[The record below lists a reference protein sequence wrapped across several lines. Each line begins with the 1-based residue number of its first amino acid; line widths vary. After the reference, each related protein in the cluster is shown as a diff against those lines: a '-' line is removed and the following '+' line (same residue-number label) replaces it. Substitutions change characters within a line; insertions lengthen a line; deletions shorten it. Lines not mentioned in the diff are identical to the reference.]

1 MKFKTFV
8 ITKRKLTAVTLSTVM
23 VISGIVAAKV
33 LAVRSV
39 RVFKASD
46 TVYKDILS
54 EELPDKEEKHI
65 SIRNIINRVVG
76 FDAESP
82 ETIIEEYSP
91 IFERT
96 TSDEP
101 QTSESEGIE
110 EVQEDN
116 KSDEQ
121 NTEQI
126 PQEEPL
132 LPNKTAICTAN
143 GLKINNATNFD
154 VDADAMCA
162 EEISLSAGTS
172 EPLVLIVH
180 THTTECY
187 NGDEMSGETER
198 NTDDTLNVVA
208 VGEEI
213 KAVLAENGINSV
225 HDTTYHDYPSYQGA
239 YSRTL
244 TTIENQLKANPS
256 IKIVLDIHRDAF
268 IYPDGS
274 KLSVSY
280 DDRGEKTAQVMLVV
294 GTNSMGLW
302 HDNWRENLKF
312 AAKIQ
317 NAAEIMYPGLMR
329 PINLRTERFNEH
341 MTLGSLIW
349 EVGSNGN
356 SLEEAKRGG
365 REAAR
370 AMAAVL
376 NAK

>member
-8 ITKRKLTAVTLSTVM
+8 ITKRKLTAVTIGAVM
-23 VISGIVAAKV
+23 VISGIIAAKV
-33 LAVRSV
+33 LAIRSV
-39 RVFKASD
+39 SVFKASD

-65 SIRNIINRVVG
+65 SIKNIINKIVG
-76 FDAESP
+76 FDTEFP

-91 IFERT
+91 IFEGT
-96 TSDEP
+96 TSDAP
-101 QTSESEGIE
+101 PAEGDIE
-110 EVQEDN
+110 EEQKDN
-116 KSDEQ
+116 GDEE
-121 NTEQI
+121 NTEQVN
-126 PQEEPL
+126 QEEPS
-132 LPNKTAICTAN
+132 LPDKTAICAAN
-143 GLKINNATNFD
+143 GLKVNNATDFD
-154 VDADAMCA
+154 VDVDAMCA
-162 EEISLSAGTS
+162 EEIALSADTP

-213 KAVLAENGINSV
+213 KTVLAENGINAV

>member
-8 ITKRKLTAVTLSTVM
+8 ITKRKLTAVTIGAVM
-23 VISGIVAAKV
+23 VISGIIAAKV

-39 RVFKASD
+39 SVFKASD

-65 SIRNIINRVVG
+65 SIKNIINKIVG
-76 FDAESP
+76 FDTEYP
-82 ETIIEEYSP
+82 ETIISEYSP
-91 IFERT
+91 IFEGT
-96 TSDEP
+96 TSDAP
-101 QTSESEGIE
+101 PAEGDIE
-110 EVQEDN
+110 EEQKDN
-116 KSDEQ
+116 GDEE
-121 NTEQI
+121 NTEQVN
-126 PQEEPL
+126 QEEPSL
-132 LPNKTAICTAN
+132 SDKTAICAAN
-143 GLKINNATNFD
+143 GLKVNNATDFD
-154 VDADAMCA
+154 VDVDAMCA
-162 EEISLSAGTS
+162 EEIALSADTS

-213 KAVLAENGINSV
+213 KTVLAENGINAV

>member
-8 ITKRKLTAVTLSTVM
+8 ITKRKLTAVTIAAVM
-23 VISGIVAAKV
+23 VISGIIAAKV

-39 RVFKASD
+39 SVFKASD

-65 SIRNIINRVVG
+65 SIKNIINKIVG
-76 FDAESP
+76 FDTEFP

-91 IFERT
+91 IFEGT
-96 TSDEP
+96 TSDAP
-101 QTSESEGIE
+101 PAEGDIE
-110 EVQEDN
+110 EEQKDN
-116 KSDEQ
+116 GDEE
-121 NTEQI
+121 NTEQVN
-126 PQEEPL
+126 QEEPS
-132 LPNKTAICTAN
+132 LPDKTAICAAN
-143 GLKINNATNFD
+143 GLKVNNATDFD
-154 VDADAMCA
+154 VDVDAMCA
-162 EEISLSAGTS
+162 EEIALSADTS

-213 KAVLAENGINSV
+213 KTVLAENGINAV

>member
-8 ITKRKLTAVTLSTVM
+8 ITKRKLTAVTIAAVM
-23 VISGIVAAKV
+23 VISGIIAAKV

-39 RVFKASD
+39 SVFKASD

-65 SIRNIINRVVG
+65 SIKNIINKIVG
-76 FDAESP
+76 FDTEYP
-82 ETIIEEYSP
+82 ETIISEYSP
-91 IFERT
+91 IFEGT
-96 TSDEP
+96 TSDAP
-101 QTSESEGIE
+101 PAEGDIE
-110 EVQEDN
+110 EEQKDN
-116 KSDEQ
+116 GDEE
-121 NTEQI
+121 NTEQVN
-126 PQEEPL
+126 QEEPS
-132 LPNKTAICTAN
+132 LPDKTAICAAN
-143 GLKINNATNFD
+143 GLKVNNATDFD
-154 VDADAMCA
+154 VDVDAMCA
-162 EEISLSAGTS
+162 EEIALSADTS

-213 KAVLAENGINSV
+213 KTVLAENGINAV

>member
-1 MKFKTFV
+1 MIIMIFKTFV
-8 ITKRKLTAVTLSTVM
+8 ITKKKLMATALGAIM
-23 VISGIVAAKV
+23 VVSGAIAAK
-33 LAVRSV
+33 LLTEKSV
-39 RVFKASD
+39 SVFKEG
-46 TVYKDILS
+46 TNVYENILS
-54 EELPDKEEKHI
+54 EELPDSEEKHF
-65 SIRNIINRVVG
+65 SIRTVINKIVG
-76 FDAESP
+76 FDMEEP
-82 ETIIEEYSP
+82 ETVISQYSP
-91 IFERT
+91 IFEGT
-96 TSDEP
+96 TSDTEDIPEP
-101 QTSESEGIE
+101 PAEELPEESTSEETQS
-110 EVQEDN
+110 
-116 KSDEQ
+116 
-121 NTEQI
+121 
-126 PQEEPL
+126 EEPS
-132 LPNKTAICTAN
+132 LPDKAQICSSV
-143 GLKINNATNFD
+143 GLKLNNATKYD
-154 VDADAMCA
+154 VDVNALCS
-162 EEISLSAGTS
+162 EEISLSADTS

-213 KAVLAENGINSV
+213 KATLEANGINAV

-239 YSRTL
+239 YSRAL

-256 IKIVLDIHRDAF
+256 IKIVLDVHRDAF

-280 DDRGEKTAQVMLVV
+280 DENGVSTAQVMLVV

-312 AAKIQ
+312 ASKIQ

-341 MTLGSLIW
+341 MTLGSLIL

-356 SLEEAKRGG
+356 SLAEAKAGG
-365 REAAR
+365 REVAR

>member
-132 LPNKTAICTAN
+132 LPDKTAICTAN

>member
-8 ITKRKLTAVTLSTVM
+8 ITKRKLTAVTIGAVM
-23 VISGIVAAKV
+23 VISGIIAAKV
-33 LAVRSV
+33 LAIRSV
-39 RVFKASD
+39 SVFKASD

-65 SIRNIINRVVG
+65 SIKNIINKIVG
-76 FDAESP
+76 FDTEFP

-91 IFERT
+91 IFEGT
-96 TSDEP
+96 TSDAP
-101 QTSESEGIE
+101 PAEGDIE
-110 EVQEDN
+110 EEQKDN
-116 KSDEQ
+116 GDEE
-121 NTEQI
+121 NTEQVN
-126 PQEEPL
+126 QEEPS
-132 LPNKTAICTAN
+132 LPDKTAICAAN
-143 GLKINNATNFD
+143 GLKVNNATDFD
-154 VDADAMCA
+154 VDVDAMCA
-162 EEISLSAGTS
+162 EEIALSADTS

-213 KAVLAENGINSV
+213 KTVLAENGINAV

>member
-8 ITKRKLTAVTLSTVM
+8 ITKRKLTAVTIGAVM
-23 VISGIVAAKV
+23 VISGIIAAKV

-39 RVFKASD
+39 SVFKASD

-65 SIRNIINRVVG
+65 SIKNIINKIVG
-76 FDAESP
+76 FDTEYP
-82 ETIIEEYSP
+82 ETIISEYSP
-91 IFERT
+91 IFEGT
-96 TSDEP
+96 TSDAP
-101 QTSESEGIE
+101 PAEGDIE
-110 EVQEDN
+110 EEQKDN
-116 KSDEQ
+116 GDEE
-121 NTEQI
+121 NTEQVN
-126 PQEEPL
+126 QEEPS
-132 LPNKTAICTAN
+132 LPDKTAICAAN
-143 GLKINNATNFD
+143 GLKVNNATDFD
-154 VDADAMCA
+154 VDVDAMCA
-162 EEISLSAGTS
+162 EEIALSADTS

-213 KAVLAENGINSV
+213 KTVLAENGINAV